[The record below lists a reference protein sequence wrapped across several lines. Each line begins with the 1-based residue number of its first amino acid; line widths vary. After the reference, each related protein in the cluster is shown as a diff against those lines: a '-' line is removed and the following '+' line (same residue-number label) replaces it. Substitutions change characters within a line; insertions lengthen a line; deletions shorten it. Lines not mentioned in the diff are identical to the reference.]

1 MQQNR
6 QMILKSSLSIYLA
19 SKIFVFLK
27 IFGGAKPPLAPDTRR
42 HCMQISWYC
51 RFCMFGVS
59 FWLKLKQYSSLG

>member
-42 HCMQISWYC
+42 HCMQIS
-51 RFCMFGVS
+51 
-59 FWLKLKQYSSLG
+59 

>member
-27 IFGGAKPPLAPDTRR
+27 IFGGAKPPPLAPDTRR
-42 HCMQISWYC
+42 HCMQIS
-51 RFCMFGVS
+51 
-59 FWLKLKQYSSLG
+59 